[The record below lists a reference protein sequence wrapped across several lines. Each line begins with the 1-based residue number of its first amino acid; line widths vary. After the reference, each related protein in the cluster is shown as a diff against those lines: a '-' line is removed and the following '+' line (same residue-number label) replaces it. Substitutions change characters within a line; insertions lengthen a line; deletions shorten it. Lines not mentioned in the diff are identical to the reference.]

1 MTSPNGSIVLF
12 TKMAASIS
20 PQHGDSMITGTL
32 LYSDELD
39 EKGQK
44 KLHTGLSAL
53 IRGTKQYFPIGK

>member
-1 MTSPNGSIVLF
+1 
-12 TKMAASIS
+12 MAASIS